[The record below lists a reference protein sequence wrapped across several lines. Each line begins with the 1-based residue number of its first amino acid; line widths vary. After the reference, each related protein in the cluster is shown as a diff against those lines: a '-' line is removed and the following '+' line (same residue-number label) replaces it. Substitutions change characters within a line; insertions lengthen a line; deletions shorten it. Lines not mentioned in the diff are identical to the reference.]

1 MKIGSARLSLEA
13 RNLLAKL
20 EDLGIL
26 RLNST
31 PRFPNVID
39 LGAGWPEIMELVSA
53 HLCYVSR
60 LVDGR
65 TTYLSIPIYEAC
77 AALVPDRPPIQ
88 QLEAA
93 LFDLL
98 DQGPMA
104 VDEIAFLSHAGPA
117 KVKKTL
123 SRLQERFLVTVFG
136 PGRNLNPNWDTYVWC
151 TRRTWESHCPIKVRS
166 LKIETARRRLEACL
180 APYLSSARLSR
191 LIHKLAAG
199 SID

>member
-1 MKIGSARLSLEA
+1 MKISGVRLSSA
-13 RNLLAKL
+13 ASDLLAKL

-60 LVDGR
+60 LLDGL

-77 AALVPDRPPIQ
+77 AALVPGRPPTQ
-88 QLEAA
+88 QFEA
-93 LFDLL
+93 DLL
-98 DQGPMA
+98 DLFDQGPVA
-104 VDEIAFLSHAGPA
+104 VDEIALLLPAGPA

-123 SRLQERFLVTVFG
+123 ARLQERFLVTVFG
-136 PGRNLNPNWDTYVWC
+136 PGRNLNSNWDTYVWC
-151 TRRTWESHCPIKVRS
+151 TRRTWESSCPVAIRLPGVQ
-166 LKIETARRRLEACL
+166 IARNRLEACL
-180 APYLSSARLSR
+180 APYMSLAQVSR
-191 LIHKLAAG
+191 LIRKLSAG
-199 SID
+199 PD